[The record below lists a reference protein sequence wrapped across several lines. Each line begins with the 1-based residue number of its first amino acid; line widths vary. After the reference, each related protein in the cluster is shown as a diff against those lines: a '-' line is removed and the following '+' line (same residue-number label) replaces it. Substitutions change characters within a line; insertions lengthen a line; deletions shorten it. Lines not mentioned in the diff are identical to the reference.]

1 MSNLMDLLLIA
12 AVVLLLA
19 FVVYVIF
26 GGLTVKVNDKDLKS
40 YVPDVNITISSAEK
54 NVYAEVKK

>member
-1 MSNLMDLLLIA
+1 MSNLLVIA
-12 AVVLLLA
+12 AVVLLLLFA
-19 FVVYVIF
+19 AYVIF